1 MEGKDAEMKVDT
13 LKAGVTYI
21 TAAVLVVL
29 TLIAIIYLMAV
40 DKLQAESGLAV
51 ITLIAGGAVTFLFTQ
66 ESNTRAVRSF
76 ERGVN
81 TTPQGVNP
89 AAVEHADK

>member
-1 MEGKDAEMKVDT
+1 MKVDT

-21 TAAVLVVL
+21 TAAAIVLL
-29 TLIAIIYLMAV
+29 TLVAIIYLMSV
-40 DKLQAESGLAV
+40 DKLTAEAGLPV
-51 ITLIAGGAVTFLFTQ
+51 ITLIGGGAVTFLFTQ

-81 TTPQGVNP
+81 TIPNGP
-89 AAVEHADK
+89 ADNS

>member
-1 MEGKDAEMKVDT
+1 MEDKAHDMKVDT

-21 TAAVLVVL
+21 TASIIVVL
-29 TLIAIIYLMAV
+29 TLVAIIYLMAV

-66 ESNTRAVRSF
+66 ESGTRAVRSF

-81 TTPQGVNP
+81 TVPQGTPDNP
-89 AAVEHADK
+89 